1 LIKEKVPTMQ
11 RRFDPTPW
19 AWLCLVLAM
28 AGSSRSQVETVAQS
42 RDQAAAEGN
51 DPSKGSKDVD
61 QVVPYSM
68 DKVLE
73 ASKLAMA
80 TYGCEIKNEKPDS
93 LECTRSRHVG
103 VFVGSGGEK
112 VTVRLKPKGAETQVI
127 VTTGKGFVGRVG
139 KKNWSTP
146 IFDEIVKN
154 LRS

>member
-1 LIKEKVPTMQ
+1 MK
-11 RRFDPTPW
+11 RRFETNVR
-19 AWLCLVLAM
+19 AWLCLVLLM
-28 AGSSRSQVETVAQS
+28 AGLPALQLQIVAHT
-42 RDQAAAEGN
+42 RDQAAEG
-51 DPSKGSKDVD
+51 DDASKGSKDVD

-73 ASKLAMA
+73 AFKLAMA
-80 TYGCEIKNEKPDS
+80 TYGCEIKQEKADS
-93 LECTRSRHVG
+93 LECTRSRHLG

-112 VTVRLKPKGAETQVI
+112 VTVKLKPKGAETQAI

-146 IFDEIVKN
+146 IFNEMLKN